1 MYNIENLNKKAQN
14 GEVIYGS
21 HVFCGA
27 PSLTECMAQTGFD
40 VLWIDMEHT
49 AIGIESLQ
57 NNLIA
62 ARAGGTPSFVR
73 IPWNDMVLAK
83 PVIDMGPEGIIF
95 PYIRSAEDARCAV
108 EACEYPPRGVRGYGP
123 LRALDYGSIPQVEFV
138 DHTYRKMWRIL
149 QIEHIDAVEH
159 LEEIVQVEGIDAYI
173 VGPNDLS
180 GSVGHIGRVTHPDM
194 MPIYDRI
201 GEVMKKYNKLF
212 GVSMG
217 FVPEVIDQWLS
228 RGARMIFAGNDAGY
242 VHDGAADV
250 LRGLHER
257 VVARK

>member
-83 PVIDMGPEGIIF
+83 PVIDMGPEGG
-95 PYIRSAEDARCAV
+95 DK
-108 EACEYPPRGVRGYGP
+108 GG
-123 LRALDYGSIPQVEFV
+123 
-138 DHTYRKMWRIL
+138 T
-149 QIEHIDAVEH
+149 
-159 LEEIVQVEGIDAYI
+159 
-173 VGPNDLS
+173 
-180 GSVGHIGRVTHPDM
+180 
-194 MPIYDRI
+194 
-201 GEVMKKYNKLF
+201 
-212 GVSMG
+212 
-217 FVPEVIDQWLS
+217 
-228 RGARMIFAGNDAGY
+228 
-242 VHDGAADV
+242 
-250 LRGLHER
+250 
-257 VVARK
+257 VVAAGTPEQIAQTPGSYTGKYLKEKLQH